1 MMEKH
6 AFISW
11 SCYGWK
17 RVRGSRIMRRVVV
30 LLGGALVEESEP
42 IHFESLHD
50 VALNLTCV
58 GGSCSYNTKQ
68 HAFAIILAL
77 MAFSEQQPLLID
89 VDTGADG
96 AHAASVNKRW
106 QRVAIVTVG
115 LFSAAAAVSLV
126 IKPTSP
132 NISVSASNELSAA
145 TKSIDLE
152 NFPMNFGISV
162 TNEYGDLN
170 NRQRSSTEAQDYP
183 FLSNSYL
190 IEAYKVNTVKMTAP
204 LNMEN
209 QRVHWT
215 LSPADYSFGANL
227 NAET

>member
-1 MMEKH
+1 
-6 AFISW
+6 
-11 SCYGWK
+11 
-17 RVRGSRIMRRVVV
+17 MRRVVV

-58 GGSCSYNTKQ
+58 VLLCRRSCSIRSIATGHLQHKLQ
-68 HAFAIILAL
+68 HAFAIILVL

-96 AHAASVNKRW
+96 AHAASINKRW

-152 NFPMNFGISV
+152 NFRMNFGISV

-170 NRQRSSTEAQDYP
+170 NRQSSTEAQDYP